1 MTDMNILGQRVFLD
15 YLCKLIEIREALKG
29 NDHVVQFRS
38 GDPLTPSFLSNMQ
51 VSIAYAAG
59 HNVASIDALTAQ
71 KYNVFCCL
79 GEGILKGLVENL
91 EELDTLGEDQAIKSL
106 IDKLESNKKLYSFT
120 KIGLNRLREILTK
133 KRDILSTTNLS
144 DIVERENIKKI
155 YEFYKANLQ
164 IKLLGGKLNLQG
176 LDDIKGSIARVSKK
190 SDKTPDLLL
199 CLLNSDEE
207 TNNAALKVLFTN
219 KVINILQGLIG
230 KNINSDTAS
239 VIMAPLG
246 FCYKVTPDI
255 VEKDKGWKDSN
266 KFKSLGNN
274 TYQKLGSKAH
284 ESTQLELDFQ
294 QAREAVPGTPE
305 DDLKIVA
312 ALKSALH
319 TVETLGDETADAV
332 GFDKPDPTEY
342 QELHRK
348 LDLIRDKA
356 SGQLQKKSNNARKK
370 SESNNAQ
377 RFEEAEKA
385 RIAYYES
392 KAPQA
397 TPMAAL
403 MNEKDKLAQIKTLC
417 KDSNYVKVYGE
428 IIQKLQGIIDGYI
441 KTLQK
446 QLGESIARQIE
457 MKEKME
463 NLKGLM
469 ENPVKGGR
477 RGLYKRTRRIR
488 KNRFRRTK
496 RAKRRV

>member
-1 MTDMNILGQRVFLD
+1 MDIQGKRVFLD
-15 YLCKLIEIREALKG
+15 YLCKLIEIQEALKG

-38 GDPLTPSFLSNMQ
+38 GDPLIPSFLSNMQ
-51 VSIAYAAG
+51 VSMAYAAG
-59 HNVASIDALTAQ
+59 HNVASIDSLTAH

-91 EELDTLGEDQAIKSL
+91 EEFDKLVIKDL
-106 IDKLESNKKLYSFT
+106 ISKLESNKKLYSFT

-133 KRDILSTTNLS
+133 KRDTLSAEQLNT
-144 DIVERENIKKI
+144 IVETNNIKKI
-155 YEFYKANLQ
+155 YESYKTNLQ
-164 IKLLGGKLNLQG
+164 IKLLGGQLNLQG
-176 LDDIKGSIARVSKK
+176 LDDIKGSIVRVSKK

-199 CLLNSDEE
+199 CLLNSDED
-207 TNNAALKVLFTN
+207 TNNKALKLLFKN
-219 KVINILQGLIG
+219 KVINILQGRIG
-230 KNINSDTAS
+230 KNLNSETAFT
-239 VIMAPLG
+239 IMTPLG

-255 VEKDKGWKDSN
+255 VEQDIGWKDGK
-266 KFKSLGNN
+266 KFKSLGGN

-284 ESTQLELDFQ
+284 ETTQLELDFQ
-294 QAREAVPGTPE
+294 QASEAVPGTPD

-332 GFDKPDPTEY
+332 GLDKGNPQEF

-348 LDLIRDKA
+348 LDLIRDRA
-356 SGQLQKKSNNARKK
+356 TGEIQKKGSNARQKLA
-370 SESNNAQ
+370 NNHAQ
-377 RFEEAEKA
+377 RFEEAEKS
-385 RIAYYES
+385 RMAYYES

-397 TPMAAL
+397 TPVAAL

-417 KDSNYVKVYGE
+417 KDSNYVKTYEE

-441 KTLQK
+441 KILQK
-446 QLGESIARQIE
+446 QLGETITRQDN
-457 MKEKME
+457 MEKKMA

-488 KNRFRRTK
+488 KNHIRRTK